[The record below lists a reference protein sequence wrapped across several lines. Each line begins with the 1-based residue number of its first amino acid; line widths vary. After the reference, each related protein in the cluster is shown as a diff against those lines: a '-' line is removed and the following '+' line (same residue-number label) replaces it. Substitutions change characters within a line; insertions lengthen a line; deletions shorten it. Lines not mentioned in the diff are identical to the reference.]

1 MASVNEITDGG
12 VHLQQF
18 LTMGKNL
25 KDSKAVA
32 GFVKQVLS
40 SPNVFVFGEIL
51 ELEGVKQVSAN
62 YLKDFWINFLV
73 KTCIHNNRLL
83 GPK

>member
-12 VHLQQF
+12 IHLQQF

-40 SPNVFVFGEIL
+40 SPNVFVFGEVL
-51 ELEGVKQVSAN
+51 ELEGVKQVSAKN
-62 YLKDFWINFLV
+62 FKGFMNQFFDKDLY
-73 KTCIHNNRLL
+73 C
-83 GPK
+83 

>member
-51 ELEGVKQVSAN
+51 ELEGVKQVSSFKFSESIFG
-62 YLKDFWINFLV
+62 KDQYPL
-73 KTCIHNNRLL
+73 
-83 GPK
+83 